1 MLNTAILAPT
11 LIFILIIRREPSR
24 RPRTVYSYVDTNP
37 SSWVPKVLA
46 LLQPFKDLHP
56 NIRIM
61 GKHLVFLYG
70 TLKTGQYF
78 NEWLLKQGVTFGRS
92 IGTGRTVVKFP
103 LVLVSCFKLPFL
115 LHAEGTGH
123 VSLLS
128 AS

>member
-1 MLNTAILAPT
+1 MLNTDILAPT

-37 SSWVPKVLA
+37 KVLA
-46 LLQPFKDLHP
+46 WLQPFKDLHP